1 MIMSDPRIHEE
12 GFRFELKD
20 GIAEV
25 ILDRPERINAL
36 TFASYAA
43 LTECFRKVREMP
55 DVRVVILRGE
65 GPRGF
70 CSGGDVRDII
80 GQLFSR
86 DMAGLLEFTRMTGAL
101 VAAIHQC
108 RAPVVAALHG
118 VVCGAGAVMA
128 VAADVRLA
136 SPDARI
142 AFLFPKVGLSG
153 ADMGASWLLPR
164 IVGYGRA
171 SELLL
176 TGDFVDA
183 ERAERIGLFNRV
195 LSGHDALLAEARALA
210 RKIADG
216 PAFAHAM
223 TKKMLD
229 YEAHVDFATGIEAE
243 AQAQAICMQHPDF
256 KEAYEAGVAKRAPKF
271 G

>member
-1 MIMSDPRIHEE
+1 MSIREE
-12 GFRFELKD
+12 GFTYRLED
-20 GIAEV
+20 GVAHV
-25 ILDRPERINAL
+25 TLARPDRINAL
-36 TFASYAA
+36 TFGSYRA
-43 LTECFRKVREMP
+43 LTDAFREMHETAA
-55 DVRVVILRGE
+55 VRAVVLSGE
-65 GPRGF
+65 GTRGF

-80 GQLFSR
+80 GELFSR
-86 DMAGLLEFTRMTGAL
+86 DMAGLLEFTRLTGAL

-128 VAADVRLA
+128 IASDVRIA
-136 SPDARI
+136 APDARI

-164 IVGYGRA
+164 IVGFGRA

-176 TGDFVDA
+176 TGEFVDA

-195 LSGHDALLAEARALA
+195 VPADRFREDAIALA
-210 RKIADG
+210 RTIAQG
-216 PAFAHAM
+216 PAFAHGM

-229 YEAHVDFATGIEAE
+229 YEQSVDFLTGIEAE
-243 AQAQAICMQHPDF
+243 AQAQAICMQHADF
-256 KEAYEAGVAKRAPKF
+256 REAYDAGREKRAPRF
-271 G
+271 R

>member
-1 MIMSDPRIHEE
+1 
-12 GFRFELKD
+12 
-20 GIAEV
+20 
-25 ILDRPERINAL
+25 
-36 TFASYAA
+36 
-43 LTECFRKVREMP
+43 
-55 DVRVVILRGE
+55 
-65 GPRGF
+65 
-70 CSGGDVRDII
+70 
-80 GQLFSR
+80 
-86 DMAGLLEFTRMTGAL
+86 
-101 VAAIHQC
+101 
-108 RAPVVAALHG
+108 
-118 VVCGAGAVMA
+118 
-128 VAADVRLA
+128 
-136 SPDARI
+136 
-142 AFLFPKVGLSG
+142 
-153 ADMGASWLLPR
+153 MGASWLLPR

-195 LSGHDALLAEARALA
+195 LPGHDALLAEARALA

-256 KEAYEAGVAKRAPKF
+256 KEAYEAGVAKRAPTF
-271 G
+271 R